1 MIITVLILILND
13 HYLQN
18 SYASKDNFTGFK
30 ISLIPF
36 TSHIADQAKGEKAYS
51 SDDLPF
57 P

>member
-13 HYLQN
+13 HYFQN

-36 TSHIADQAKGEKAYS
+36 NSHIADQAKDGKAYS
-51 SDDLPF
+51 SNDLPF